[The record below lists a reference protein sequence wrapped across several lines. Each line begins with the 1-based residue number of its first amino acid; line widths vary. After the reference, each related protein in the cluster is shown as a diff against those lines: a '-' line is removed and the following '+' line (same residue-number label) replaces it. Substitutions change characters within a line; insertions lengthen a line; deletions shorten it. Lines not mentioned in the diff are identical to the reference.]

1 MFLNLSLENEEMHSI
16 VAQEC
21 NKWSRYINKEIIEK
35 AHFKWLDK
43 EVKPNERF
51 DENKR
56 KYRILFSIARCFDC
70 DRPSKTEKGY
80 FRSTRGTV
88 GVCLDLK
95 PSIPLYCRNC
105 EPHHF
110 HLNLDDE

>member
-1 MFLNLSLENEEMHSI
+1 MIDNMFLNLSLENEEMHSI

-43 EVKPNERF
+43 EFKANERF

-56 KYRILFSIARCFDC
+56 KYRILFSIVLIVTD
-70 DRPSKTEKGY
+70 
-80 FRSTRGTV
+80 
-88 GVCLDLK
+88 DLK
-95 PSIPLYCRNC
+95 QKKATLGALA
-105 EPHHF
+105 EP
-110 HLNLDDE
+110 